1 MFSIFLTKNE
11 PSQNIAER
19 YRTFSKGFILGF
31 IVLLILWQPKE
42 NLYRTDRESLLD
54 IFRFYFY
61 NHKLTFQN
69 AAGRFFVKPQREPV

>member
-19 YRTFSKGFILGF
+19 YRTFSKVFSLGF
-31 IVLLILWQPKE
+31 IVSLILWQPKE
-42 NLYRTDRESLLD
+42 NLYRTDRESLTALID

-69 AAGRFFVKPQREPV
+69 AAGRFFVKT